1 MNDDT
6 FLIESGWKSTITA
19 AADVVGGFYQPLGN
33 PGDAVQ
39 AAIAIPA
46 GGTVVLGPYNEA
58 KFFALN
64 TSIGLITHVET
75 FGGFAD
81 FAVEPPTTANGGA
94 PFGATVTNE
103 DTLTIFKRTVL
114 NLVATPI
121 TITDDAGVIQY
132 GGVKIYDFPVG
143 HVLLQCSRVVGNL
156 TAGVTGTIIPTFT
169 GNVSLGTTVAVAGA
183 TLATTTSDLLL
194 PVAMATAVA
203 SVAAIDA
210 APVPAVPNSGARWVD
225 GRLGAK
231 DVYLNFKIADDA
243 THTSGTATFT
253 GTVELI
259 WGLC

>member
-6 FLIESGWKSTITA
+6 FLIQQGWKSTLTA

-33 PGDAVQ
+33 PGDAPQ
-39 AAIAIPA
+39 TPIAISA
-46 GGTVVLGPYNEA
+46 GATVVLGPYNEA

-64 TSIGLITHVET
+64 STIGLISHVEA
-75 FGGFAD
+75 FDGYAD
-81 FAVEPPTTANGGA
+81 LSEEPPTTANGGA
-94 PFGATVTNE
+94 PNGETVTAE

-132 GGVKIYDFPVG
+132 GGVKIYDFPLG
-143 HVLLQCSRVVGNL
+143 HVLLQCARVVGNL
-156 TAGVTGTIIPTFT
+156 TAGVTGTIIPAFT
-169 GNVSLGTTVAVAGA
+169 GNVALGTTIAVAGA

-194 PVAMATAVA
+194 PVAMETAVA
-203 SVAAIDA
+203 KVAAMDA
-210 APVPAVPNSGARWVD
+210 APVPTVPNSGARWVD
-225 GRLGAK
+225 GRTTAK